1 MKGVER
7 GRDSTGGYAMA
18 GCCVGEYG
26 LVDDVHDLSKG
37 GRRAAA
43 NGARAWRQSI
53 CLTGTVAGPPMT
65 CWQDSTSGSP
75 TGRTVRGEF
84 QEYSSCAVS
93 GVTARLTHGL
103 PGQADR
109 TGRRKHPK
117 S

>member
-53 CLTGTVAGPPMT
+53 CLTGTAAGPPMT
-65 CWQDSTSGSP
+65 CWQDSTAGSP
-75 TGRTVRGEF
+75 TGRTVCGAF
-84 QEYSSCAVS
+84 QENSSCAGS
-93 GVTARLTHGL
+93 GGRARVTDVLPGRLT
-103 PGQADR
+103 
-109 TGRRKHPK
+109 GRHETPTL
-117 S
+117 